1 MHETGRRETCQH
13 ASMGFF
19 QKLFGLKPSNP
30 TESFPRRLVPP
41 QLIWDITSW
50 TLTGIPLPSP
60 VEALVPLGP
69 SDAFRSL
76 GPNLG
81 VLSFQALGLEVE
93 VVLGKVQHFTL
104 IISESSPP
112 TIPPANS
119 SASRSTTI
127 TSELRT
133 AVGDPLAHARGYS
146 VHRSP
151 FHSLTLT
158 LVATAC
164 IVHRSTRSRSWLQCS
179 PFTDY

>member
-1 MHETGRRETCQH
+1 
-13 ASMGFF
+13 MGFF

-30 TESFPRRLVPP
+30 TEFFPRRLVPP
-41 QLIWDITSW
+41 QLIWDTTSR

-60 VEALVPLGP
+60 
-69 SDAFRSL
+69 
-76 GPNLG
+76 
-81 VLSFQALGLEVE
+81 VE

-146 VHRSP
+146 VHRLP
-151 FHSLTLT
+151 FHSLTL
-158 LVATAC
+158 VATVC
-164 IVHRSTRSRSWLQCS
+164 IDHRSTRSRSWLQCS

>member
-1 MHETGRRETCQH
+1 
-13 ASMGFF
+13 MGFF

-41 QLIWDITSW
+41 QLIWDTTSR

-81 VLSFQALGLEVE
+81 VLSYHALGLEVE

-104 IISESSPP
+104 IISESSGNPVGP
-112 TIPPANS
+112 FVNARPLFAPAGKVIETE
-119 SASRSTTI
+119 TTVEQLTALLGPGEKNFEGEDEAI
-127 TSELRT
+127 HLFLSGHIAIEAAYHPAGKLLR
-133 AVGDPLAHARGYS
+133 LEIYNNHE
-146 VHRSP
+146 
-151 FHSLTLT
+151 
-158 LVATAC
+158 
-164 IVHRSTRSRSWLQCS
+164 
-179 PFTDY
+179 